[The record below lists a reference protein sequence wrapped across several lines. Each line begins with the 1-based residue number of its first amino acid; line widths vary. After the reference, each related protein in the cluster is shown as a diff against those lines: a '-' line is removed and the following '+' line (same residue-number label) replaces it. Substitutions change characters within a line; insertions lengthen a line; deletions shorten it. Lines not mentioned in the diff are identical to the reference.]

1 LKILLVDDEADIRT
15 VARISLR
22 QLAGFT
28 VLEAGSGA
36 EALAIAATETL
47 DAIVLDVM
55 MPDIDGPAVLAA
67 LRRDPRTATI
77 PVVFLTA
84 KAMPDEVS
92 RLQKLGA
99 AGIYTKPFNPAEFA
113 AAMRAVVMRDRPGAT
128 SSAPLPGPAAA
139 ARIDTRALGQLV
151 GLTTDQGTDLIGAL
165 IDLFEVNTVTL
176 IDRIKALP
184 ADGAAA
190 AEVERAAH
198 TLKAG
203 ASTLGAIEIA
213 DLART
218 IEHAARDGRRVDV
231 ASLLGSIHEQLAP
244 TIVALRAE
252 RVRALGHD

>member
-1 LKILLVDDEADIRT
+1 MKILLVDDEADIRT

-36 EALAIAATETL
+36 EALAIAAAEPL

-55 MPDIDGPAVLAA
+55 MPDFDGPAVLAA
-67 LRRDPRTATI
+67 LRQAPRTATI

-84 KAMPDEVS
+84 KAMPDEVA
-92 RLQKLGA
+92 RLQQLGA
-99 AGIYTKPFNPAEFA
+99 AGIYTKPFNPTEFA
-113 AAMRAVVMRDRPGAT
+113 AAMQAVVSRDRPGA
-128 SSAPLPGPAAA
+128 APPSPAPQPAAT
-139 ARIDTRALGQLV
+139 RIDVRALRQLV
-151 GLTTDQGTDLIGAL
+151 GLSTDRGTDLIGAL
-165 IDLFEVNTVTL
+165 IDLFEVNTVKL

-184 ADGAAA
+184 SDGAAS
-190 AEVERAAH
+190 EVERAAH

-218 IEHAARDGRRVDV
+218 IEHAARDGRQVDV
-231 ASLLGSIHEQLAP
+231 AALLGTIHEQLAP
-244 TIVALRAE
+244 TIAALRAE
-252 RVRALGHD
+252 RLRALGHE

>member
-36 EALAIAATETL
+36 EALAIAATESL

-55 MPDIDGPAVLAA
+55 MPDLDGPAVLAA

-84 KAMPDEVS
+84 KAMPDEVA
-92 RLQKLGA
+92 RLQQLGA

-113 AAMRAVVMRDRPGAT
+113 AAMQAVVSRDRPGAA
-128 SSAPLPGPAAA
+128 SSASPPSPAGTT
-139 ARIDTRALGQLV
+139 RIDTRALRQLV
-151 GLTTDQGTDLIGAL
+151 GLSTDRGTDLIGAL
-165 IDLFEVNTVTL
+165 IDLFEVNTVKL

-184 ADGAAA
+184 ADGAAT
-190 AEVERAAH
+190 EVERAAH

-231 ASLLGSIHEQLAP
+231 AALLGTIHEQLAP
-244 TIVALRAE
+244 TSAALRAE
-252 RVRALGHD
+252 RLRALGHE